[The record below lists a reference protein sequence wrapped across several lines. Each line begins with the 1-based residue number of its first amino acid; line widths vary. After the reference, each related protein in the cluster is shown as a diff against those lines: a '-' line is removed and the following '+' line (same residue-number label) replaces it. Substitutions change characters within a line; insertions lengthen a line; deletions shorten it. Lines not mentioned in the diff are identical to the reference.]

1 MLENYI
7 EKKLIIII
15 LEKIKLKLN
24 IIYLS
29 NRKIKK
35 EFFKFKNMKW
45 KMKTKNN
52 SEKKFLFYIIW
63 TIYNI
68 MKITW

>member
-35 EFFKFKNMKW
+35 EFFKFKNMK
-45 KMKTKNN
+45 
-52 SEKKFLFYIIW
+52 
-63 TIYNI
+63 
-68 MKITW
+68 